1 MKFLIF
7 GGTGFVGQN
16 LVNYIKSWGEQVVSI
31 SRSGEKN
38 SISIDINKPSEFN
51 RIDFVPD
58 VIVNCASR
66 VPAKGNSSRDPNYLN
81 ELFTTNVV
89 GGANI
94 ANWAVQNKVGLLI
107 NCSTLVVVK
116 KPWPLP
122 LREDFSSLPDGFHAG
137 YSMSKLSQEQIMK
150 ECTNGTETQLIN
162 MRLSAVYGNGMAQE
176 GIIFSLLNKFE
187 KNQTVELTDAKKNSL
202 DLIHVADVCKSIYQI
217 GVEGA
222 KNDTINLARGEEV
235 SIFQLAKLLK
245 NITGSTSKIKDIV
258 TKKPASKAGISIE
271 RLINNIGD
279 LYHEFLPL
287 EAGLRE
293 IVAGKRD

>member
-1 MKFLIF
+1 MKFIIF
-7 GGTGFVGQN
+7 GGTGFVGRN
-16 LVNYIKSWGEQVVSI
+16 LVSYIKSRGGEVISVSRTGGIDSI
-31 SRSGEKN
+31 SL
-38 SISIDINKPSEFN
+38 DINSPLEFN
-51 RIDFVPD
+51 KIDTVPD

-66 VPAKGNSSRDPNYLN
+66 IPAKGNSSCDPNYLE
-81 ELFTTNVV
+81 ELFTTNVI

-94 ANWAVQNKVGLLI
+94 TNWAVHNKVGLLI

-116 KPWPLP
+116 KPWPKL
-122 LREDFSSLPDGFHAG
+122 LREDFSSLPDGFHVG
-137 YSMSKLSQEQIMK
+137 YSMSKLSQEQIMR
-150 ECTNGTETQLIN
+150 ECTKGTDTRLIN

-187 KNQTVELTDAKKNSL
+187 KNETVELIDAKKNSL
-202 DLIHVADVCKSIYQI
+202 DLIHVVDVCKSIYQI

-222 KNDTINLARGEEV
+222 KNDTVNLARGEEV
-235 SIFQLAKLLK
+235 SIFHLAKLLK

-258 TKKPASKAGISIE
+258 TKKPASKAEISVE

-279 LYHEFLPL
+279 VYHEFIPL

-293 IVAGKRD
+293 IIASKRD